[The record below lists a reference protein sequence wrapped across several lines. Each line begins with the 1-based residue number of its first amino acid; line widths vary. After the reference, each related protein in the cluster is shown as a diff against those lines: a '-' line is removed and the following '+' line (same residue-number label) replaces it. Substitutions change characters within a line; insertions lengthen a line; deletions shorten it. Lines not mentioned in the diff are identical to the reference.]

1 MSNLNFMQF
10 MQMLQ
15 AANPQMGV
23 NNPNFFFNNNP
34 NMVMNNMMINMMLQM
49 MGLNGANPNNLI
61 SIFNQPQQPQPQTFQ
76 GYINLIFMQKMKHI
90 RVIIQADYKESIGSV
105 VNKYITK
112 SGDANINLYIVNGR
126 RLDESM
132 TVGQAGLI
140 DNSLID
146 VVSTDDVE
154 GAKI

>member
-1 MSNLNFMQF
+1 
-10 MQMLQ
+10 
-15 AANPQMGV
+15 
-23 NNPNFFFNNNP
+23 
-34 NMVMNNMMINMMLQM
+34 
-49 MGLNGANPNNLI
+49 
-61 SIFNQPQQPQPQTFQ
+61 
-76 GYINLIFMQKMKHI
+76 MKHI
-90 RVIIQADYKESIGSV
+90 RIVIQADYKESIGSV

-140 DNSLID
+140 DNSFID
-146 VVSTDDVE
+146 VVSIDDVE